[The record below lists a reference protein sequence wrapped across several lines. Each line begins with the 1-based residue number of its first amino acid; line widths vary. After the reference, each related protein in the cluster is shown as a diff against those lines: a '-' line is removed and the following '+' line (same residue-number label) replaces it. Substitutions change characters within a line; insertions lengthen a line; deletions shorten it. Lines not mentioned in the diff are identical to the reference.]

1 MELAVDYTTK
11 SDSSEKKPHFT
22 KVYKP
27 GWNRIKGLLEGDPTA
42 ARVWVFLV
50 ENAGHDN
57 VLACSMAILEE
68 ELGLHRKTIYKK
80 VKYLS
85 EQGAL
90 AIAKM
95 GTANVYILNPHET
108 WKASEEFKNY
118 HAITAR
124 ALIGKA
130 ENKGFRKRLTHIVGQ
145 AEQVEL
151 FPVD

>member
-1 MELAVDYTTK
+1 MQTAVNF
-11 SDSSEKKPHFT
+11 SDERTSREKNPPFT
-22 KVYKP
+22 KVYRP
-27 GWNRIKGLLEGDPTA
+27 GWDRIKDLLSGDATA

-57 VLACSMAILEE
+57 VLACGMTVLEE
-68 ELGLHRKTIYKK
+68 ELGLHRKTISKK
-80 VKYLS
+80 IKYLS

-90 AIAKM
+90 IVAKM

-130 ENKGFRKRLTHIVGQ
+130 ENRGFRKRLTHIVGQ

-151 FPVD
+151 FPTD

>member
-1 MELAVDYTTK
+1 MYAALDLQDHNNS
-11 SDSSEKKPHFT
+11 SDKKPHFT

-27 GWNRIKGLLEGDPTA
+27 GWNRIKRLLEGDPTA

-90 AIAKM
+90 AVAKM

-124 ALIGKA
+124 ALIGKN
-130 ENKGFRKRLTHIVGQ
+130 ENKGFRKRLTHIVGHTEQ
-145 AEQVEL
+145 AEL
-151 FPVD
+151 FPSD

>member
-1 MELAVDYTTK
+1 MNTALDLHTSFDIAER
-11 SDSSEKKPHFT
+11 KPPFT
-22 KVYKP
+22 KIYKP
-27 GWNRIKGLLEGDPTA
+27 GWSRIKRLLAGDATA

-68 ELGLHRKTIYKK
+68 ELCLHRKTIYKK
-80 VKYLS
+80 IKYLAD
-85 EQGAL
+85 QGAL
-90 AIAKM
+90 VVAKM

-124 ALIGKA
+124 ALIGKN
-130 ENKGFRKRLTHIVGQ
+130 ENRGFRKRLTHIVGH
-145 AEQVEL
+145 AEQTEL
-151 FPVD
+151 FPTE

>member
-1 MELAVDYTTK
+1 MQTAVNF
-11 SDSSEKKPHFT
+11 SDERPSREKNPPFT
-22 KVYKP
+22 KIYRP
-27 GWNRIKGLLEGDPTA
+27 GWDRIKDLLSGDATA

-57 VLACSMAILEE
+57 VLACGMAILEE
-68 ELGLHRKTIYKK
+68 ELGLHRKTISKK
-80 VKYLS
+80 IKYLS
-85 EQGAL
+85 DQGAL
-90 AIAKM
+90 IVAKM

-130 ENKGFRKRLTHIVGQ
+130 ENRGFRKRLTHIVGQ

-151 FPVD
+151 FPTD

>member
-1 MELAVDYTTK
+1 MDLAVDYT
-11 SDSSEKKPHFT
+11 SSRDSSEKKPQFT
-22 KVYKP
+22 KIYKP
-27 GWNRIKGLLEGDPTA
+27 GWNRIKRLLEGDPTA

-124 ALIGKA
+124 ALIGKS
-130 ENKGFRKRLTHIVGQ
+130 ENKAFRKRLTHIVGQ